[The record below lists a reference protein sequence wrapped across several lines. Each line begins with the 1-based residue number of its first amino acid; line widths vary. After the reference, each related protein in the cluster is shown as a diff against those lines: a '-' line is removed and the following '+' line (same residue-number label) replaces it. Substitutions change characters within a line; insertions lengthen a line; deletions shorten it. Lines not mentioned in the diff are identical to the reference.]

1 MRNLTIALLLFAVA
15 LTVTATAQPARGP
28 GQTMPTAAISGIVFD
43 LDLETPVEYA
53 NVVVHGLRD
62 TTQVNGTVTRADGR
76 FELTGLRPG
85 RYKVEVSFIGYR
97 THVVPEVQVAPGAKV
112 DLGRINL
119 RQTVVAV
126 EGAEVTAE
134 RPRLE
139 FKIDKKV
146 INVAQNPA
154 VQSGT
159 AVDALENAP
168 GVKVDVENNVT
179 LRGSSNFTVLVD
191 GRPSLLEP
199 SEALQQIPASTIES
213 IEIIT
218 NPSAKYDPEGVAGI
232 VNVVL
237 KKQRQRGISGMASLT
252 GGLDDKYG
260 GDFLVSMR
268 RGSASGFVGANFNR
282 MNFPGT
288 RTVESWT
295 RSGDTVRHVN
305 SDGTGAFGFRF
316 YGIRA
321 GTELQLGSSDRLSL
335 GARWGGR
342 GGGQRQQA
350 DYLNWSEPGFGTVRY
365 RGRSNSGRGGTN
377 LSANLD
383 HTHNFGRQGH
393 DLALRLDFGRHDRT
407 SDDTTEMRD
416 TAGLITS
423 GRRTVQTGPQQ
434 SLGFKLEYS
443 LPLRKEDKF
452 EAGYQGRLGWSNEAN
467 DVYEYDTTLL
477 RYEIQPR
484 YCDTL
489 RTTDGV
495 HALYSTYS
503 GNFGPV
509 GFQPGL
515 RAERTDR
522 SLASRNSTLG
532 IGQWDVFPT
541 AHLSCKLPAGTSDAA
556 GPLAELQ
563 LMASYTRRID
573 RPRGWN
579 LDPSE
584 RWLDAYNV
592 MKGNPELRNEYIDA
606 IEGGFLW
613 PFGANR
619 LSLEAYHRITH
630 NLIDR
635 VSSLYPGRPGVM
647 LRTVENV
654 GTDRSTGA
662 ELSFDMTP
670 FPWWSVNLEGDV
682 YDYRV
687 QGEVFGQTFSRSGFN
702 WTAGGSFD
710 FRFPTMTLIQ
720 LRANYSSPSVEAQG
734 TEGSSVS
741 TSIALRQAF
750 FNRSLLIN
758 LQVRDLFSSGGHTM
772 TTEGDDFY
780 THANFARKT
789 PIVTLGLTWMFNNY
803 RPDRRQLPDT
813 RMEDDIEPESGQF

>member
-1 MRNLTIALLLFAVA
+1 RAMKNHLFGLISLLFLSAA
-15 LTVTATAQPARGP
+15 ASAQPARGS
-28 GQTMPTAAISGIVFD
+28 GQMMPTATITGTVFD
-43 LDLETPVEYA
+43 LDLGTPVEYA

-62 TTQVNGTVTRADGR
+62 TALVNGTVTRADGR
-76 FELTGLRPG
+76 FELSGLRPG

-97 THVVPEVQVAPGAKV
+97 THVIPEVQLAPGATK

-126 EGAEVTAE
+126 EGTEVTAE

-179 LRGSSNFTVLVD
+179 LRGSANFTVLID

-218 NPSAKYDPEGVAGI
+218 NPSAKYDPEGVSGI

-237 KKQRQRGISGMASLT
+237 KKQRQRGVSGMANLT
-252 GGLDDKYG
+252 AGLDDKYG
-260 GDFLVSMR
+260 GDLLVTMR
-268 RGSASGFVGANFNR
+268 RGIASAFVGANFNR

-295 RSGDTVRHVN
+295 RSGDTIRHVN

-316 YGIRA
+316 YGLRA
-321 GTELQLGSSDRLSL
+321 GTDLQLGANDRLSL
-335 GARWGGR
+335 GGRWGGR
-342 GGGQRQQA
+342 GGGQSQQA
-350 DYLNWSEPGFGTVRY
+350 GYKEWREPGTDTTFY
-365 RGRSNSGRGGTN
+365 SGRSNSGRGGNN

-383 HTHNFGRQGH
+383 HTHTFGRQGH
-393 DLALRLDFGRHDRT
+393 DLALRLDYNRHDRI

-416 TAGLITS
+416 TAGLITT
-423 GRRTVQTGPQQ
+423 GRRTFEGGPRNR
-434 SLGFKLEYS
+434 LGAKLEYT
-443 LPLRKEDKF
+443 LPLRVEDKL
-452 EAGYQGRLGWSNEAN
+452 EAGYQGQSSWSQ
-467 DVYEYDTTLL
+467 DIYRTFEYDTASRSYPDSATFSLVSDF
-477 RYEIQPR
+477 RY
-484 YCDTL
+484 
-489 RTTDGV
+489 GV
-495 HALYSTYS
+495 HALYTTWSAS
-503 GNFGPV
+503 FGRL
-509 GFQPGL
+509 GIQPGVRL
-515 RAERTDR
+515 ERTAR
-522 SLASRNSTLG
+522 SISTPDSVFTLN
-532 IGQWDVFPT
+532 QWDFFPT
-541 AHLSCKLPAGTSDAA
+541 AHLSYKLPH
-556 GPLAELQ
+556 ELQ

-573 RPRGWN
+573 RPRGWD
-579 LDPSE
+579 LEPSE

-592 MKGNPELRNEYIDA
+592 MKGNPGLKNEYIDA

-619 LSLEAYHRITH
+619 VSIEAYHRITH
-630 NLIDR
+630 NLVDR

-662 ELSFDMTP
+662 EATFDMTP

-682 YDYRV
+682 YDYHV
-687 QGEVFGQTFSRSGFN
+687 QGEVFGQPFSRSSFN
-702 WTAGGSFD
+702 WSVGGSFD
-710 FRFPTMTLIQ
+710 FRFPTMTLVQ
-720 LRANYSSPSVEAQG
+720 LRANYSSPTVGAQG
-734 TEGSSVS
+734 NSGSTFS

-758 LQVRDLFSSGGHTM
+758 LQVRDLLSSGGHEM
-772 TTEGDDFY
+772 TTEGENFY

-789 PIVTLGLTWMFNNY
+789 PIVTLGLTWTFNNY
-803 RPDRRQLPDT
+803 RPDRRQLPDMQ
-813 RMEDDIEPESGQF
+813 MEDTGPENGGF